1 MVCGYRAQ
9 IKCGRKSSITL
20 LECFGGDMDHW
31 LPFEVFT
38 PIGSFSDSMTTVEVL
53 GDNIYSRRINQQLEQ
68 LIFSKMRSWY

>member
-1 MVCGYRAQ
+1 
-9 IKCGRKSSITL
+9 
-20 LECFGGDMDHW
+20 MDHW

-38 PIGSFSDSMTTVEVL
+38 SIGSFSDSMTTVEVL